1 MKKICSLILLL
12 FLLLLVGCS
21 NVLNNSKHSEN
32 DFMKDV
38 YITEI
43 DKCGIEWSQIQFPI
57 DLNGDVLK
65 QIKPIETNQSAV
77 EIAKN
82 IIEELHREGELFEFI
97 LISITHATEVNVWYF
112 EYSIGQRHPDVH
124 DLIDCGVLYVAIEGH
139 KGSLIKAWLDE

>member
-43 DKCGIEWSQIQFPI
+43 DKCGIEWSQIQFTI
-57 DLNGDVLK
+57 ELNGDVLK
-65 QIKPIETNQSAV
+65 QTKPIETNQSAV

-82 IIEELHREGELFEFI
+82 IIEELHREGELSEFI
-97 LISITHATEVNVWYF
+97 LISITHSTEDIVWYF
-112 EYSIGQRHPDVH
+112 EYSIDQRNHYVN
-124 DLIDCGVLYVAIEGH
+124 DLIDCGALYVAIDGN

>member
-43 DKCGIEWSQIQFPI
+43 DKCGIEWSQIQFTI
-57 DLNGDVLK
+57 ELNGDVLK
-65 QIKPIETNQSAV
+65 QTKPIETNQSAV

-82 IIEELHREGELFEFI
+82 IIEELPREGELSEFI
-97 LISITHATEVNVWYF
+97 LISITHSTEDIVWYF
-112 EYSIGQRHPDVH
+112 EYSIDQRNHYVN
-124 DLIDCGVLYVAIEGH
+124 DLIDCGALYVAIDGN

>member
-82 IIEELHREGELFEFI
+82 IIEELHREGKLSEFI
-97 LISITHATEVNVWYF
+97 LISITHSTEDNVWYF
-112 EYSIGQRHPDVH
+112 EYSIDQRNHDVN
-124 DLIDCGVLYVAIEGH
+124 DLIDCGALYVAIDGN
-139 KGSLIKAWLDE
+139 KGSLIRARLCD

>member
-43 DKCGIEWSQIQFPI
+43 DKCGIEWSQIQFPMI
-57 DLNGDVLK
+57 
-65 QIKPIETNQSAV
+65 
-77 EIAKN
+77 
-82 IIEELHREGELFEFI
+82 
-97 LISITHATEVNVWYF
+97 
-112 EYSIGQRHPDVH
+112 
-124 DLIDCGVLYVAIEGH
+124 
-139 KGSLIKAWLDE
+139 